1 MYSQSREANLVVT
14 VDAAINNGNSGGPAM
29 SDGHVVGVAF
39 QSPMKTENMGEIVPV
54 SILKRV
60 LEDFDAIAAVRGPL
74 AAAGGDGGAI
84 AVAGGASPAP
94 LRGFATFAPTFQ
106 TLENE
111 ALRRFVLLPPTA
123 SGILVQHVPKVS
135 NLDAVLRVGDVLT
148 AVDGM
153 AISNDGRVRREKGAS
168 PLDFRVVVTSK
179 LVGESLTL
187 SVFREGARL
196 ELAVAAENPPKL
208 LPRTWYSPASYVMFA
223 GLVFVPLS
231 AELVEEGA
239 YHAELLYA
247 GEGLKHK
254 STSQQMVSVIQILPH
269 ELTLGYSEL
278 EFPAHLP
285 LLAIDGA
292 PVLSLADVAAATL
305 RSSGEWICF
314 SFVKG
319 RRLALPLAE
328 ARRATTELLAEH
340 RIPAVASDD
349 IAAAVRRA
357 SEEAPAAAVEAAL
370 LTSDAAAAEAASN
383 PGPPL
388 AASPP
393 VAEPPPQTDDEV
405 EPVKAKTLELLGVA
419 SESVLTTEA
428 VERAVAEKDPAALV
442 AFLQACAIGA
452 RTPVANG
459 IASLADAPT
468 APSVIWRVDESTDP
482 MRGALAAAGALP
494 LLVAM
499 LGDGT
504 AEERAAAAKALGK
517 LAHNKANKKAMA
529 AAGAI
534 EALVALVRDGDAQGK
549 ADAAAALWYLA
560 FGEFAI
566 KEAIMAAGAIKPLV
580 ALVRDGDARGQENAA
595 AALGFLA
602 VVDRDRCMS
611 EIVAC
616 RMDALIEI
624 VREDGDGDSDGDS
637 DGDVLLRL
645 AAFVSGW

>member
-1 MYSQSREANLVVT
+1 
-14 VDAAINNGNSGGPAM
+14 
-29 SDGHVVGVAF
+29 
-39 QSPMKTENMGEIVPV
+39 
-54 SILKRV
+54 
-60 LEDFDAIAAVRGPL
+60 
-74 AAAGGDGGAI
+74 
-84 AVAGGASPAP
+84 
-94 LRGFATFAPTFQ
+94 
-106 TLENE
+106 
-111 ALRRFVLLPPTA
+111 
-123 SGILVQHVPKVS
+123 VQHVPKVS

-231 AELVEEGA
+231 AELVKEGS

-292 PVLSLADVAAATL
+292 PVHCLADVAAATL

-314 SFVKG
+314 SFAQG

-357 SEEAPAAAVEAAL
+357 TEEAPAAAVEAAL
-370 LTSDAAAAEAASN
+370 
-383 PGPPL
+383 
-388 AASPP
+388 
-393 VAEPPPQTDDEV
+393 V
-405 EPVKAKTLELLGVA
+405 
-419 SESVLTTEA
+419 
-428 VERAVAEKDPAALV
+428 
-442 AFLQACAIGA
+442 
-452 RTPVANG
+452 
-459 IASLADAPT
+459 
-468 APSVIWRVDESTDP
+468 
-482 MRGALAAAGALP
+482 
-494 LLVAM
+494 
-499 LGDGT
+499 
-504 AEERAAAAKALGK
+504 
-517 LAHNKANKKAMA
+517 
-529 AAGAI
+529 
-534 EALVALVRDGDAQGK
+534 
-549 ADAAAALWYLA
+549 
-560 FGEFAI
+560 
-566 KEAIMAAGAIKPLV
+566 
-580 ALVRDGDARGQENAA
+580 
-595 AALGFLA
+595 
-602 VVDRDRCMS
+602 
-611 EIVAC
+611 
-616 RMDALIEI
+616 
-624 VREDGDGDSDGDS
+624 
-637 DGDVLLRL
+637 
-645 AAFVSGW
+645 